1 MKPEAL
7 KVALGR
13 ISLAFLP
20 VNFAYS
26 LLSWDQE
33 RKGTSFCLSWF
44 LVLSPLRLST
54 MHSSLQLIT
63 IRHPTISLIK

>member
-1 MKPEAL
+1 MKPAAL

-33 RKGTSFCLSWF
+33 RKGTSFCLFWSFPHLGF
-44 LVLSPLRLST
+44 LPRT
-54 MHSSLQLIT
+54 PPAINNNKAPHNFSS
-63 IRHPTISLIK
+63 